1 MKTKAAHRSIGPAIA
16 FGTTLLLAG
25 MTSMI
30 SAHAQSTTTA
40 MSHSTKKDAGAAA
53 RHQTAMSGH
62 KRTLKRT
69 SHSRTHATSSHM
81 KRRSHVSKTMGH
93 KTAHQNQAVGATSK
107 AP

>member
-1 MKTKAAHRSIGPAIA
+1 MTTKRAHRSIGPAIA
-16 FGTTLLLAG
+16 LGATLLLAA
-25 MTSMI
+25 MASMV
-30 SAHAQSTTTA
+30 SAHAQSTTGA

-53 RHQTAMSGH
+53 RRQTAMSAH

-69 SHSRTHATSSHM
+69 SHTRPHTMSSHM
-81 KRRSHVSKTMGH
+81 KRGSHVSKTMGH